1 MLLSILIEVQA
12 PARAPGL
19 AKEPGRAGGDG
30 DDGGVRNR
38 QDDGEVPIAF
48 DFDRDRRK
56 RSKCTTHHKCR
67 PMETISIE
75 IYATMNMIIR

>member
-1 MLLSILIEVQA
+1 MELQASDCRSCQRARARGPAVTAGDGGARRRCVPIADADVLLSISIEVQA

-38 QDDGEVPIAF
+38 Q
-48 DFDRDRRK
+48 R
-56 RSKCTTHHKCR
+56 
-67 PMETISIE
+67 
-75 IYATMNMIIR
+75 